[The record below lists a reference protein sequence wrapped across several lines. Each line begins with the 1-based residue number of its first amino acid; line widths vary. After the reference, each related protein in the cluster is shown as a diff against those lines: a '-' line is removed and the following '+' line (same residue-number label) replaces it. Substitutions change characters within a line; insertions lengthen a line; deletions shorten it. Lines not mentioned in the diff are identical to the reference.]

1 MIYEIACM
9 PVGNRLSG
17 ADAVE
22 IAYAVAEDSRPRLN
36 AVTCIRRTSCHVCH
50 HSCKAS
56 SYNVKGKELS
66 PYGIL
71 TGVAKSTTPSRPSVY
86 HIIAETD
93 EPFYAALARC
103 SHVCNIYRT

>member
-36 AVTCIRRTSCHVCH
+36 AVTCIRPTSCHVCH

-56 SYNVKGKELS
+56 SYNVKGKEWS
-66 PYGIL
+66 PYGVL
-71 TGVAKSTTPSRPSVY
+71 TGVADSTTPSRRRLMNLCTLRSHDVVMSV
-86 HIIAETD
+86 II
-93 EPFYAALARC
+93 
-103 SHVCNIYRT
+103 HRT